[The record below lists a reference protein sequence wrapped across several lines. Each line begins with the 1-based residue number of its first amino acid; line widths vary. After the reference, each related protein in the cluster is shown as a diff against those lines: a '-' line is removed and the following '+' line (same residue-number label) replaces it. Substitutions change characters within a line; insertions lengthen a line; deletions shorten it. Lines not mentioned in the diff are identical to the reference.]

1 MSCYMKILVVEDN
14 RVLNETI
21 RNSLVEDGFTIFT
34 AFDGKT
40 AKEQSYKQRPDI
52 VLLDI
57 MLPDVTGY
65 NLISFFKKNGDPL
78 IIVISA
84 LEEEDT
90 RRIAYEKGSDD
101 YLIKP
106 VSLFELRY
114 KLKAV
119 KKRVKKQKFVFE
131 VGDIMFDIEHLELRC
146 QGNTIILQHSQMA
159 LLKRLYDKYLSGEI
173 LDKNELIDVQ
183 GIGKSMNFR
192 IHTLIG
198 RLRKKLV
205 EVGSEKII
213 IDNEYGKGY
222 KMIVMK

>member
-1 MSCYMKILVVEDN
+1 MKILVVEDN

>member
-90 RRIAYEKGSDD
+90 RRIAYEKGADD

>member
-1 MSCYMKILVVEDN
+1 MKILVVEDN

-90 RRIAYEKGSDD
+90 RRIAYEKGADD